1 MNGARLKFDPWFLRQ
16 VECACSRVVDSGL
29 AVSGRSSGQGV
40 EKQC

>member
-1 MNGARLKFDPWFLRQ
+1 MKSEPLKFDPWLLRQ

-29 AVSGRSSGQGV
+29 AVSGGPPGQGV